1 MNYVISICELN
12 ALKKL
17 TDICAEL
24 ELVMTTVFNARGTA
38 VRSMLDILGI
48 ESTNRRVVLTV
59 ANEEKTK
66 RLIELQKERMFIGVP
81 GHGIV
86 IAVPIKS
93 IGGGKT
99 VAYLNG
105 GEMNSKYVP
114 KLNYS
119 YELIIAITNEGR
131 TDMVMNAARGV
142 GAKGGTVLH
151 GKGTGTENQQ
161 KFFNVSIA
169 QEKEVILILSEASQK
184 ASIMKAIIEKGGAG
198 YGSRCGC
205 FLDSHKRRGR
215 LWNLKLTTIL
225 LNKKVKL

>member
-184 ASIMKAIIEKGGAG
+184 ASIMKAIIEKAGRDTEAGAVVFSIPTSAAAG
-198 YGSRCGC
+198 FG
-205 FLDSHKRRGR
+205 
-215 LWNLKLTTIL
+215 IL
-225 LNKKVKL
+225 N

>member
-131 TDMVMNAARGV
+131 TDMVMNVARGV

-184 ASIMKAIIEKGGAG
+184 ASIMKAIIEKAGPDTEAGAVVFSLPTSAAAG
-198 YGSRCGC
+198 FG
-205 FLDSHKRRGR
+205 
-215 LWNLKLTTIL
+215 IL
-225 LNKKVKL
+225 N

>member
-184 ASIMKAIIEKGGAG
+184 ASIMKAIIEKAVPDTEAGAVVFSLPTSAAAG
-198 YGSRCGC
+198 FG
-205 FLDSHKRRGR
+205 
-215 LWNLKLTTIL
+215 IL
-225 LNKKVKL
+225 N

>member
-1 MNYVISICELN
+1 MNYVISICESN
-12 ALKKL
+12 AIKKL

-24 ELVMTTVFNARGTA
+24 ELVTTTVFNARGTA

-48 ESTNRRVVLTV
+48 ESTKRRVVLTV

-131 TDMVMNAARGV
+131 TDMVMNAARSV

-184 ASIMKAIIEKGGAG
+184 ASIMKAIIEKAGPDTEAGAVVFSLPTSAVAG
-198 YGSRCGC
+198 FG
-205 FLDSHKRRGR
+205 
-215 LWNLKLTTIL
+215 IL
-225 LNKKVKL
+225 N

>member
-24 ELVMTTVFNARGTA
+24 ELMMTIVFNARGTA

-184 ASIMKAIIEKGGAG
+184 ASIMKAIIEKAGPDTEAGAVVFSLPTSAAAG
-198 YGSRCGC
+198 FG
-205 FLDSHKRRGR
+205 
-215 LWNLKLTTIL
+215 IL
-225 LNKKVKL
+225 N

>member
-161 KFFNVSIA
+161 NFFNVSIA

-184 ASIMKAIIEKGGAG
+184 ASIMKAIIEKAGPDTEAGAVVFSLPTSAAAG
-198 YGSRCGC
+198 FG
-205 FLDSHKRRGR
+205 
-215 LWNLKLTTIL
+215 IL
-225 LNKKVKL
+225 N